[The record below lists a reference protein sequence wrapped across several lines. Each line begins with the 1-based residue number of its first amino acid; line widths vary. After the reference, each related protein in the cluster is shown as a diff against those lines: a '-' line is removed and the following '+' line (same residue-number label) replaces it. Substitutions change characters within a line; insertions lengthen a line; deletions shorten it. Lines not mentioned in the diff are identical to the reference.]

1 MKQITAVFEDAESAA
16 EAARRAEQAYG
27 AVHLKIHSRSAP
39 GKAYRPAKP
48 FSDFFVP
55 TPPYGA
61 GTDTSY
67 QQTYNFA
74 AERLQEQR
82 RDAAVKS
89 ARSLLSMEVNEAF
102 SGDAAA
108 VLWNMGATDVNVDE

>member
-1 MKQITAVFEDAESAA
+1 MKQITAIFEDAQTAA
-16 EAARRAEQAYG
+16 EAARRVEQAYG
-27 AVHLKIHSRSAP
+27 AAHLKIHCRSAP

-55 TPPYGA
+55 MQPYSP
-61 GTDTSY
+61 GTDASY

-82 RDAAVKS
+82 REEAVKS
-89 ARSLLSMEVNEAF
+89 ARSLLSIEVSEKF

-108 VLWNMGATDVNVDE
+108 VLRNMGATDVSESE

>member
-1 MKQITAVFEDAESAA
+1 MKRITAIFEEAEMAA
-16 EAARRAEQAYG
+16 EAARRVEQSYG
-27 AVHLKIHSRSAP
+27 ASHLKIHSRSAP

-55 TPPYGA
+55 MQPYSP
-61 GTDTSY
+61 GTDASY

-74 AERLQEQR
+74 AERLEEQR

-89 ARSLLSMEVNEAF
+89 ARSLLSMEVSAEF

-108 VLWNMGATDVNVDE
+108 ALRNMGATDVNVDE